1 MRELGELELIRESL
15 VAVAAEMRANVIHS
29 SYSSIIYEGHDF
41 SCALLTADGRQA
53 AQSLDDHPIHLFAV
67 PYSTREVLKAFAGD
81 IHDGD
86 IFLHNDP
93 YTGGTHLND
102 ILMLC
107 PVFHEGRHVMF
118 AAVRCHWGDVG
129 GMSAGSISGRVAEIF
144 QEGVRVTPTKICDR
158 GRMNEAFLTL
168 LIDNM
173 RVPVERRGD
182 FNTMHGAVRKA
193 AEHLR
198 RLFGRFGPRAFL
210 EGVEELIRRGE
221 AYQRRRIGELPD
233 GDYFAE
239 GYIESDGH
247 NPEPLAAKLRLT
259 VAGDSLTADFSGSSP
274 QSAGPTNVGPAMAR
288 NAVVTVAKS
297 FLDPESPINHGSFAP
312 IDVVV
317 PEGSFLNARPPA
329 PCGGMA
335 EVKYLLDS
343 TVAAAFGQIVPELM
357 TGDARCSANHT
368 YVSGPYPET
377 GGIYL
382 LYEYPS
388 GGTGAIRGRDGHNG
402 IRVYTE
408 GDFNA
413 IQSSEVVESQNPL
426 RVERCELREGSCG
439 DGRWRGGFGIRRD
452 IGVCNDGST
461 LSVLSDKNVIP
472 PYSVKGAR
480 NPAANRFVVLRGGA
494 VVEPSPIPGKV
505 TGFPVGPGDVVRME
519 GAGGGGYGDPL
530 TRDPEA
536 VRRDVKDGLLTGE
549 QADRR
554 FGVVLDGR
562 GRVDETRTAAR
573 REALSA
579 ERVVLTV
586 RAAEGEMFDGPKR
599 LLAISRESA
608 ARLGLDEGDMIEIT
622 AGKGANV
629 RGWVRIAEADGDGAV
644 AVGPSTLRLVQAA
657 PGEAAHVRPVLR
669 DPAGSR
675 PRFSTTNGGGVA

>member
-41 SCALLTADGRQA
+41 SCALLTADGRQV

-67 PYSTREVLKAFAGD
+67 PYSTQQVLKAFVGN
-81 IHDGD
+81 IHEGD

-107 PVFHEGRHVMF
+107 PVFRDERHVMF

-129 GMSAGSISGRVAEIF
+129 GMSAGSISGRVKEIL
-144 QEGVRVTPTKICDR
+144 QEGLRVTPTKICDR
-158 GRMNEAFLTL
+158 GEMNEAFLTL

-173 RVPVERRGD
+173 RVPTERRGD
-182 FNTMHGAVRKA
+182 FNTMHGTVRKA

-198 RLFGRFGPRAFL
+198 RLFDRFGPETFL

-247 NPEPLAAKLRLT
+247 NPEPLVAKLKLT
-259 VAGDSLTADFSGSSP
+259 VAGDSLVADFSGSSP

-288 NAVVTVAKS
+288 NAVVTIAKS
-297 FLDPESPINHGSFAP
+297 FLDPDSPINHGSFAP
-312 IDVVV
+312 IEVLV
-317 PEGSFLNARPPA
+317 PEGSFLNARLPA

-343 TVAAAFGQIVPELM
+343 TVAAAFGQIIPEMM

-368 YVSGPYPET
+368 YISGPHPDID
-377 GGIYL
+377 GIYL

-388 GGTGAIRGRDGHNG
+388 GGTGAIHGRDGHNG

-413 IQSSEVVESQNPL
+413 IQSSEIVESQNPL

-439 DGRWRGGFGIRRD
+439 DGQWRGGFGIRRD
-452 IGVCNDGST
+452 IRVFNDHST

-480 NPAANRFVVLRGGA
+480 NPAANRFVVLRDGA
-494 VVEPSPIPGKV
+494 VAEPSPIPGKV
-505 TGFPVGPGDVVRME
+505 TGFPVGPGDIVRME

-530 TRDPEA
+530 MRDTAA
-536 VRRDVKDGLLTGE
+536 VRRDVKDGLLTEE
-549 QADRR
+549 QAEKR
-554 FGVVLDGR
+554 FGVVLNDR
-562 GRVDETRTAAR
+562 DRVDEKRTAGKR
-573 REALSA
+573 KALSA
-579 ERVVLTV
+579 ARVTLTV
-586 RAAEGEMFDGPKR
+586 HAANDEMFDGPKR
-599 LLAISRESA
+599 LLMISSEA
-608 ARLGLDEGDMIEIT
+608 AVRLGVAEGEMIEVA

-629 RGWVRIAEADGDGAV
+629 RGWARISEANADGAV
-644 AVGPSTLRLVQAA
+644 IIGPSTLRLIQAS
-657 PGEAAHVRPVLR
+657 PGELAHVRPVLR
-669 DPAGSR
+669 EPA
-675 PRFSTTNGGGVA
+675 V

>member
-53 AQSLDDHPIHLFAV
+53 AQSLEDHPIHLFAV
-67 PYSTREVLKAFAGD
+67 PYSAQQVLKTFVDD

-102 ILMLC
+102 ILMLR
-107 PVFHEGRHVMF
+107 PVFHGGRHVMF

-129 GMSAGSISGRVAEIF
+129 GMSAGSISGRVREIF
-144 QEGVRVTPTKICDR
+144 QEGMRVTPTKICDR
-158 GRMNEAFLTL
+158 GAMNEAFLTL
-168 LIDNM
+168 LFDNM

-182 FNTMHGAVRKA
+182 FNTMYGAVRKA
-193 AEHLR
+193 ARHLR
-198 RLFGRFGPRAFL
+198 RLFDRFGPEAFL
-210 EGVEELIRRGE
+210 GGVEELIRRSE
-221 AYQRRRIGELPD
+221 SHQRRRIGELPD
-233 GDYFAE
+233 GDRFAE

-247 NPEPLAAKLRLT
+247 GPAPLVARLKLT
-259 VAGDSLTADFSGSSP
+259 VAGNSLIADFSGSSP

-288 NAVVTVAKS
+288 NAVVTIAKS
-297 FLDPESPINHGSFAP
+297 FLDPDSPINHGSFAP
-312 IDVVV
+312 IEVVV
-317 PEGSFLNARPPA
+317 PEGSFLNARSPV

-343 TVAAAFGQIVPELM
+343 TVAAAFGQVVPDMM

-368 YVSGPYPET
+368 YISGPCPET
-377 GGIYL
+377 DGIYL
-382 LYEYPS
+382 FYEYPS
-388 GGTGAIRGRDGHNG
+388 GGTGAVHGRDGHNG

-439 DGRWRGGFGIRRD
+439 DGQWRGGFGIRRD
-452 IGVCNDGST
+452 IRVFNDRST

-472 PYSVKGAR
+472 PYSVNGAR
-480 NPAANRFVVLRGGA
+480 NPAGNRFTVVRDGA

-505 TGFPVGPGDVVRME
+505 TGFPLEPGDVVRME

-530 TRDPEA
+530 ARDPA
-536 VRRDVKDGLLTGE
+536 AIRRDVKDGLLTEE
-549 QADRR
+549 QAESR
-554 FGVVLDGR
+554 FGVVPDGR
-562 GRVDETRTAAR
+562 GRVDAGRTARRREELLAERVMLAVRTAA
-573 REALSA
+573 
-579 ERVVLTV
+579 
-586 RAAEGEMFDGPKR
+586 GETFDGPRR
-599 LLAISRESA
+599 LLEISGESA
-608 ARLGLDEGDMIEIT
+608 ARLGVAAGEMIEIT

-629 RGWVRIAEADGDGAV
+629 RGWARVSEANGDGEV
-644 AVGPSTLRLVQAA
+644 AVDPSTLGLIRAA
-657 PGEAAHVRPVLR
+657 PGELVQVRPVLR
-669 DPAGSR
+669 AP
-675 PRFSTTNGGGVA
+675 FV